1 MQNIYFYKYY
11 KELNRV
17 DKVNYLESTYFM
29 RGDFENA
36 INYNNPVIIIE
47 HNNPHNFTWNYC
59 FIKDLNRYYFIE
71 NLTYLNY
78 GVIKLELKQ
87 DLLMTFKDKLLEN
100 KGFVE
105 RNEFEFN
112 PLIEDREINFK
123 YNKIIKEGYV
133 YNISTDSLVNINFD
147 NNNDNN
153 YYIIAN
159 VLNNKNQGY
168 IPQNITAPSNS
179 NLNNVF
185 MFYTNQQVGCY
196 YALNWLEF
204 NTLCGFI
211 YNNENRLNSV
221 KSIIGLP
228 YAVNFDI
235 DNFVGAGLYIN
246 DENIDS
252 KIYHLLLRP
261 TSNYLIVNDFY
272 LSNFLDI
279 DINNFYMFQPFA
291 KFELYIPFYN
301 WVEFELDKIYNK
313 ELLLYYVVDY
323 NTGLADVFLKNKT
336 DDIILFQ
343 STCQLG
349 VKIGISSSNQDI
361 INTQQNANK
370 LNLTLGLMG
379 SGLSLVGGLATGNP
393 LALGYGG
400 VSIANQIAS
409 YTNSNAMLFPKNVYQ
424 NSSGMSQLFGEKHLK
439 YRLTYPEL
447 ANDYNDIKHFKGL
460 ALNEKRTLNTLKG
473 FSKISSINLT
483 NLYILNNTHFGD
495 DETFRCTITK
505 NEIEELTT
513 ILNNGVIFEN
523 EE

>member
-1 MQNIYFYKYY
+1 MQDIYFYKYY

-17 DKVNYLESTYFM
+17 DKINYLESRYFM

-36 INYNNPVIIIE
+36 INYDRPIIIIE
-47 HNNPHNFTWNYC
+47 HNNPYNFNYNYC
-59 FIKDLNRYYFIE
+59 WIKDLNRYYFIE
-71 NLTYLNY
+71 NITYLNY
-78 GVIKLELKQ
+78 GVVKIELKQ
-87 DLLMTFKDKLLEN
+87 DLLMSFKDKLLLNE
-100 KGFVE
+100 GFIE
-105 RNEFEFN
+105 RNEFENN

-133 YNISTDSLVNINFD
+133 YNIPIGSLVNINFD
-147 NNNDNN
+147 NDNKDN

-159 VLNNKNQGY
+159 VLNSTTIGY
-168 IPQNITAPSNS
+168 VPQNIEPNSNS
-179 NLNNVF
+179 GLNNVF
-185 MFYTNQQVGCY
+185 TFYTNQQIGCY
-196 YALNWLEF
+196 FALNWVEF
-204 NTLCGFI
+204 NTLCSFVYG
-211 YNNENRLNSV
+211 NENKLNSV
-221 KSIIGLP
+221 KSVIGLP
-228 YAVNFDI
+228 YSINFNV
-235 DNFVGAGLYIN
+235 DNVIGSSLYVN
-246 DENIDS
+246 DELVYQDPKN
-252 KIYHLLLRP
+252 LLLRS

-279 DINNFYMFQPFA
+279 DINNFYLYQPYA

-336 DDIILFQ
+336 DNIILFQ
-343 STCQLG
+343 SSCQLG
-349 VKIGISSSNQDI
+349 VKIGLSSSNQEI

-379 SGLSLVGGLATGNP
+379 SGVSLLGGLTSGNP

-400 VSIANQIAS
+400 VNIANQIAS
-409 YTNSNAMLFPKNVYQ
+409 YTNSNALLFPKNVYQ

-439 YRLTYPEL
+439 YRLTYPEV
-447 ANDYNDIKHFKGL
+447 ANDYNDIKHYKGL
-460 ALNEKRTLNTLKG
+460 ALNEKRTLNQLKG

-483 NLYILNNTHFGD
+483 NLYILNTPEFGD
-495 DETFRCTITK
+495 IDNYRCNITK

-513 ILNNGVIFEN
+513 LLNNGVIFEN
-523 EE
+523 EV